1 MQKTFPKLMV
11 LLLIATVLS
20 LSSGC
25 SSRKGVMNPYKKR
38 DFNLLGIVQHK
49 PYSFNPVAK
58 TSIPI
63 SYHDVLFNRENF
75 TGRELNLLWGLVTI
89 TDY

>member
-1 MQKTFPKLMV
+1 MV
-11 LLLIATVLS
+11 LVLLVAVLS

-25 SSRKGVMNPYKKR
+25 SSRKSVMNPYKKR

-49 PYSFNPVAK
+49 PYSFNPVSK

-63 SYHDVLFNRENF
+63 SFHDVLFNRENF